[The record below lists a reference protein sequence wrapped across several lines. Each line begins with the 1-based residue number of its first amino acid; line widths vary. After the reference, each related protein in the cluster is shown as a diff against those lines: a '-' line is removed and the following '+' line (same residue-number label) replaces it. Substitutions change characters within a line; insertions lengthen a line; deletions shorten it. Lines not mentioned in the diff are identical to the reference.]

1 MKKLL
6 LITIACCFLLTGSAA
21 VALAQEKV
29 NTDIFSPTTY
39 LEFCELNSPYDYTYD
54 AETDTHVITEAK
66 RIIVYRNDLFT
77 VHEMTGF
84 NVTQIKFFS
93 GDYLLFLSDGK
104 LFSIKMEDWTV
115 SDSGFVANYF
125 DVLNDCVVT
134 AVGNSFKV
142 LSVTAQDGGL
152 TITEKSH
159 YNVEKNYTAIA
170 MISETEWLC
179 VNEGALFKF
188 NASGNGSFTSVA
200 NNLKDTRY
208 ACYEGGVYYLSRP
221 NGIYSVDVG
230 TGATYL
236 LQAATSEH
244 KLGNVIS
251 PQGIEFYGGM
261 LYITDYSLN
270 AVSEFDPIKK
280 AFTGFAITSRSD
292 GAGRV
297 STFTEDIQTYGDKV
311 YALDKNTVKIF
322 SENQTEYK
330 VLPVNG
336 NFTAFSVID
345 DKILITNGNSIYAV
359 SDGENGL
366 SLINVEADLASF
378 TSVTAITSFA
388 DKFYFLNNTII
399 DSNPYAEVYA
409 ISSTNFK
416 TLEKITSV
424 QGRGDDLCTDI
435 FGKLYIQVYKN
446 STSSIVSMNVG
457 DTAVKEVYSIA
468 SDSDRILSMIC
479 DFECNVYAL
488 QQNNVLV
495 RIDENLSTG
504 AYELALS
511 PNLPPLSTAKDLTII
526 PATDKAFALFDG
538 FILSLN
544 PENLKVASPEEIKV
558 PTDYENLL
566 NENPY
571 TCTLDKNTRYFGV
584 DLDKTAEYFCYT
596 GYSTYTGDEEFVIL
610 HSDEKY
616 TLIANENLSCIV
628 RTSDVVS
635 NPIAATVD
643 GGFGYLCNDAHLY
656 SYPVMTPYFRTCALE
671 ENDRAEIVSVF
682 TFNGVKF
689 TLTKVGENTGF
700 MPYSMLKTGVAIT
713 DTPLSY
719 QTMSVGRKG
728 AEVFADEKLTEFKGN
743 LQAFSTVKVY
753 EKIGDVYKID
763 YNGEVG
769 YVSVKDIRPKGVTVI
784 RNLVLVSIAILAVI
798 ITVVFIYRRKY
809 CKKV

>member
-6 LITIACCFLLTGSAA
+6 LILITCCLVLLTGSLT

-39 LEFCELNSPYDYTYD
+39 LEFCELNSPYDYSYD
-54 AETDTHVITEAK
+54 AETDTHVVTEAK

-77 VHEMTGF
+77 VHDMQAF
-84 NVTQIKFFS
+84 NVTQIKFYDGNF
-93 GDYLLFLSDGK
+93 LLFLSDGK
-104 LFSIKMEDWTV
+104 LYSIKMDDWTV

-142 LSVTAQDGGL
+142 LSVKAQDGEL
-152 TITEKSH
+152 TISEKSH

-208 ACYEGGVYYLSRP
+208 ACYFGGVYYLTRP
-221 NGIYSVDVG
+221 NGIYSVDVA

-261 LYITDYSLN
+261 LFITDYSLN
-270 AVSEFDPIKK
+270 AVSEFDPTKK

-297 STFTEDIQTYGDKV
+297 STFTEDLQTYGDKV
-311 YALDKNTVKIF
+311 YALDKNTLKIF
-322 SENQTEYK
+322 SERGLEYK

-345 DKILITNGNSIYAV
+345 DKMLITNGNSIYAV
-359 SDGENGL
+359 ADGGDGL
-366 SLINVEADLASF
+366 SLINIEADLASF

-409 ISSTNFK
+409 ISTNFR
-416 TLEKITSV
+416 TLEKVTSI
-424 QGRGDDLCTDI
+424 QGRGVDLCTDI
-435 FGKLYIQVYKN
+435 FGKLYVQIYKN
-446 STSSIVSMNVG
+446 STSSIVSLNVG
-457 DTAVKEVYSIA
+457 DTAVREVYSIA

-488 QQNNVLV
+488 QQNNVIV
-495 RIDENLSTG
+495 RIDENLSTLSF
-504 AYELALS
+504 ELSLS

-544 PENLKVASPEEIKV
+544 PENLKVSSPEEITV
-558 PTDYENLL
+558 PSDYENLL
-566 NENPY
+566 NESPY
-571 TCTLDKNTRYFGV
+571 TCKLGRSTRYFGV
-584 DLDKTAEYFCYT
+584 DLEKTGEYFFYT

-610 HSDEKY
+610 HSDDKY
-616 TLIANENLSCIV
+616 TLIANDNLSCIV
-628 RTSDVVS
+628 RTSDVVANRLS
-635 NPIAATVD
+635 TTED
-643 GGFGYLCNDAHLY
+643 GNFAYLCNDAHLY
-656 SYPVMTPYFRTCALE
+656 SYPVMTPYFRSCDLN
-671 ENDRAEIVSVF
+671 ENDRAEIISVF
-682 TFNGVKF
+682 TFNDVKF
-689 TLTKVGENTGF
+689 ALTKVGENTGYI
-700 MPYSMLKTGVAIT
+700 PYSMLKTGVAIT
-713 DTPLSY
+713 DTPLVY
-719 QTMSVGRKG
+719 ETMTVGRKG
-728 AEVFADEKLTEFKGN
+728 ADVFADDKLTEFKGN

-753 EKIGDVYKID
+753 EKLGDVYKID

-769 YVSVKDIRPKGVTVI
+769 YVSAKDIRPKGVTVI

-798 ITVVFIYRRKY
+798 ITVAFIYRRKY